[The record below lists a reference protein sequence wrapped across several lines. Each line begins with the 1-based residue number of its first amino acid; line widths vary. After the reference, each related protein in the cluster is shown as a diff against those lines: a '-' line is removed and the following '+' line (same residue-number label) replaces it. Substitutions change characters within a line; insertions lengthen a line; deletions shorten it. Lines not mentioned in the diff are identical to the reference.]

1 MSTTLS
7 SNPWRTVVIVTAIL
21 VPTFLAIGAGAL
33 ALRKA
38 GPLTHSSVGRQGA
51 PVAAAPV
58 ANPAPAVVED
68 CNRYAAEAQRD
79 VGRIA
84 KNGVIG
90 GAVGAGAGAAG
101 GAIADGGK
109 GAGKGAGIG
118 AIVGGTVGALYGLNE
133 ENKKTEAGRAAYADC
148 LARRGY

>member
-1 MSTTLS
+1 MNTIT
-7 SNPWRTVVIVTAIL
+7 SNPWRTAVIALAIL
-21 VPTFLAIGAGAL
+21 VPTFLAVGAGTYM
-33 ALRKA
+33 LRQSRSA
-38 GPLTHSSVGRQGA
+38 TPPR
-51 PVAAAPV
+51 VAARAE
-58 ANPAPAVVED
+58 PAAVPTRAVVED
-68 CNRYAAEAQRD
+68 CNRYAADAQRD
-79 VGRIA
+79 TGRIV

-118 AIVGGTVGALYGLNE
+118 AIVGGAVGALYGLNE
-133 ENKKTEAGRAAYADC
+133 ENKRTEAGRAAYAEC

>member
-1 MSTTLS
+1 MNTIT
-7 SNPWRTVVIVTAIL
+7 SNPWRTTVIAIAIL
-21 VPTFLAIGAGAL
+21 VPTFLAVGAGTY
-33 ALRKA
+33 ALRQSRSA
-38 GPLTHSSVGRQGA
+38 TQPRVAARSES
-51 PVAAAPV
+51 AAAPTR
-58 ANPAPAVVED
+58 AVVED
-68 CNRYAAEAQRD
+68 CNRYAADAQRD
-79 VGRIA
+79 TGRIV

-118 AIVGGTVGALYGLNE
+118 AIVGGAVGALYGLNE